1 MEVESLVIHRLNFEQ
16 MVISSIKKSNHTHL
30 HKCVEYDQKL
40 LVLYDE
46 ALAFDP
52 STSFL
57 KNQQEKVSESVSEGI
72 YFLENA
78 GIILESSKLG

>member
-30 HKCVEYDQKL
+30 YKCVEYDQKL
-40 LVLYDE
+40 LALYDK
-46 ALAFDP
+46 ALALDP
-52 STSFL
+52 SASFL
-57 KNQQEKVSESVSEGI
+57 KNQQENVSESVSEGI

>member
-1 MEVESLVIHRLNFEQ
+1 
-16 MVISSIKKSNHTHL
+16 L

-40 LVLYDE
+40 LALYDK
-46 ALAFDP
+46 ALALDP
-52 STSFL
+52 SASFL
-57 KNQQEKVSESVSEGI
+57 KNQQENVSESVSEGI